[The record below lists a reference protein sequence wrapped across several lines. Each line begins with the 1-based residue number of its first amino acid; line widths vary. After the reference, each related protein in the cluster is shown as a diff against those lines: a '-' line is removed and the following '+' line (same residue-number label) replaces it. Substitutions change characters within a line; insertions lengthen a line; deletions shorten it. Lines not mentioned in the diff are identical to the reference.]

1 MASKAQ
7 ELILQDQQIMWRN
20 FKGEGGTY
28 NREGDRNF
36 NLRLDEETARMM
48 IDQGWNVKIRE
59 GREEGDETLYTVQ
72 VSVNYKGKFPPTVVL
87 ITKRNRA
94 TIPEEMVEMLDYA
107 DIESVDVILNPYNW
121 NVSGNSGVKAYL
133 KAIYVNIRENVL
145 EEKYAELEDV
155 SPGRNT
161 QQEIAGPLQIDRR
174 LEIEGLGENEEYAEV
189 VED

>member
-7 ELILQDQQIMWRN
+7 ELILEEQQIMWRN

-36 NLRLDEETARMM
+36 NLRLSEKDAQMM
-48 IDQGWNVKIRE
+48 IDQGWNVKVRQ

-72 VSVNYKGKFPPTVVL
+72 VSVNFKGKFPPTVVL

-133 KAIYVNIRENVL
+133 KAIYVTIRENVL

-155 SPGRNT
+155 SPGRKT
-161 QQEIAGPLQIDRR
+161 QQEIAGPLQVDRR